1 LSRALVE
8 FKRRLA
14 ETSAIAAPEAVVAM
28 AGWNGGN

>member
-1 LSRALVE
+1 LKLTLVE
-8 FKRRLA
+8 LSHRLA